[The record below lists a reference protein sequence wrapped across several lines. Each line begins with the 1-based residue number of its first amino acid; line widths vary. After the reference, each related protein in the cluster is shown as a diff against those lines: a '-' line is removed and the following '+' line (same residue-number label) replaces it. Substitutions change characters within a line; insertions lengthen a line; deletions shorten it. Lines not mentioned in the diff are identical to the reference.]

1 MHYKKY
7 HFVCCWILLMLSCSL
22 IMQYIHISSCPCLCT
37 CTSYSCSCHVIIS
50 VCFMFAFIIHLFY
63 QFLCVQWSE
72 KSSHKKKLIINLFTS
87 IGNGNINTNFN
98 YDFFFLL
105 QNLELRLGCQKD
117 FSDQLVL
124 FCNSSILLYQ
134 FSSLVLFISTLCIV
148 SSSSLYHQNPNPSFG
163 LNKWPDQPSMI

>member
-1 MHYKKY
+1 MFSVWKKRKEIIWKILKGGGIISLLLLLCSCLKQLPGNQIIMHYKKY

-37 CTSYSCSCHVIIS
+37 CTSFSCSCHVIIS

-98 YDFFFLL
+98 YDFFF
-105 QNLELRLGCQKD
+105 
-117 FSDQLVL
+117 
-124 FCNSSILLYQ
+124 FCKI
-134 FSSLVLFISTLCIV
+134 
-148 SSSSLYHQNPNPSFG
+148 
-163 LNKWPDQPSMI
+163 